1 MPRMVPWHTVGSQ
14 ETLPGPGGS
23 SSSFQV
29 PGLENIQELGATY
42 FWEDDQESFLEE
54 AARQE
59 RHMIDSKAEG
69 QVPVCQPI
77 TKMLSRERSWEQR

>member
-1 MPRMVPWHTVGSQ
+1 M
-14 ETLPGPGGS
+14 
-23 SSSFQV
+23 
-29 PGLENIQELGATY
+29 

-59 RHMIDSKAEG
+59 RHMMDGKAEG

-77 TKMLSRERSWEQR
+77 TKMLSRERSWGQR

>member
-1 MPRMVPWHTVGSQ
+1 M
-14 ETLPGPGGS
+14 
-23 SSSFQV
+23 
-29 PGLENIQELGATY
+29 

-59 RHMIDSKAEG
+59 RHMMDGKAKG

-77 TKMLSRERSWEQR
+77 TKMLSRERSWGQR